1 MRSSMIT
8 ASAAL
13 VAGAA
18 ATHYNG
24 TEPIQYTTEIVTAY
38 QTYCPAATQITHGGV
53 TYTVTEATT
62 LTITNCPC
70 TVTKPM
76 SSAPVVY
83 CSTWFAHCNSSISIF
98 ISDIA
103 YSAPTSPA
111 APVVP
116 TSSAVVSPAPVGPVT
131 SVPIVGQV
139 PQTSEGEVQVP
150 VTTTPAVPVSPVSP
164 VVPIGTGSPVVSP
177 PVVTGTGTPVP
188 PVVSPPIYGNTT
200 VPAGPTVPGVPSGS
214 APGVPS
220 GTGAPGS
227 SPVAPFQGAAPKMAA
242 SGASLAG
249 LLGLAAFFL

>member
-38 QTYCPAATQITHGGV
+38 ETYCPAATQITHGGV

-83 CSTWFAHCNSSISIF
+83 CST
-98 ISDIA
+98 
-103 YSAPTSPA
+103 YAPTSPA

-131 SVPIVGQV
+131 SVPTVGQV
-139 PQTSEGEVQVP
+139 SQISEGQVQAP

-200 VPAGPTVPGVPSGS
+200 VPAGPTVPSVPSGS

-249 LLGLAAFFL
+249 LLGLVAFFL